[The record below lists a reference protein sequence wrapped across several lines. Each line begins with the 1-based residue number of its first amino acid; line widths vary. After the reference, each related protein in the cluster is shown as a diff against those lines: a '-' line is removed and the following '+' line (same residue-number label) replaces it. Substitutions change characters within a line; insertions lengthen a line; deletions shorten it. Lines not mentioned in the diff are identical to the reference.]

1 MVENLRVDHVIFGT
15 VDMERTAAEI
25 LERHGL
31 ASVVGGRHEG
41 RGTGNRI
48 VPLGSA
54 YLELMGVV
62 DEAEAANHPF
72 GRWFTEQISDRD
84 RFLMW
89 CIGTDDID
97 AVSTRLGLEVEE
109 WTRATPD
116 GAILSWRLAG
126 LEISNEHPEI
136 PFFIQWTVP
145 EELHPS
151 KARALHPN
159 VPSGYAMITLAGDH
173 ARVQRWIGDSDLP
186 VRFTTGKQG
195 VVDVTI
201 ATDRGEIA
209 LP

>member
-1 MVENLRVDHVIFGT
+1 VIFGT
-15 VDMERTAAEI
+15 ADMERTAAEL
-25 LERHGL
+25 LERRGL

-62 DEAEAANHPF
+62 DEAEAASHPF
-72 GRWFTEQISDRD
+72 GRWFTEQISDGD

-97 AVSTRLGLEVEE
+97 AVSARLGLEVEE
-109 WTRATPD
+109 WTRARPD
-116 GAILSWRLAG
+116 GTILSWRLAG
-126 LEISNEHPEI
+126 LEISNGHPEI

-145 EELHPS
+145 PELHPS
-151 KARALHPN
+151 KASVLHRN
-159 VPSGYAMITLAGDH
+159 TPSGYLAVTLAGDQ
-173 ARVQRWIGDSDLP
+173 AWVERWIGDSDLP
-186 VRFTTGKQG
+186 VRFTTSKQG
-195 VVDVTI
+195 VVGVTI
-201 ATDRGEIA
+201 ASDRGEIA

>member
-1 MVENLRVDHVIFGT
+1 VSENLRIDHVIFGT
-15 VDMERTAAEI
+15 GDIEATAAR
-25 LERHGL
+25 LHTKHGL
-31 ASVVGGRHEG
+31 GSVVGGRHEG

-62 DEAEAANHPF
+62 DATEAAAHPF
-72 GRWFTEQISDRD
+72 GKWFTSQIADGD

-89 CIGTDDID
+89 CIGTDDIESV
-97 AVSTRLGLEVEE
+97 ARRLSLDVEE

-116 GAILSWRLAG
+116 GTILSWRLAG

-151 KARALHPN
+151 RAKAAHRVAPD
-159 VPSGYAMITLAGDH
+159 GYEAITLG
-173 ARVQRWIGDSDLP
+173 GDSERVGAWLGDAQLP
-186 VRFTTGKQG
+186 VRFTTGAPG
-195 VVDVTI
+195 VRGVTI
-201 ATDRGEIA
+201 ATKEGGIA
-209 LP
+209 L